1 MDMASAVNSGFGRL
15 AIRRYPS
22 MKASAVCV
30 CAAVAVMCT
39 GMLGFGATTTQPKS
53 LAPGDT
59 YVLQADAF
67 SADET
72 VPSPI
77 GVSVRD
83 TGAVG
88 DGVADDTTAFQSAI
102 TKAKVKNE
110 SVVVPPGTYRITGTL
125 VLNRQALI
133 GATSGTWNA
142 DSCSLPKI
150 QVAGTSGPCV
160 RLQGGGSVRGLQFS
174 YDWGGQQPSSR
185 PTTIEL
191 AGVGCRVSE
200 VKISGAWDAIM
211 ADGSSNVGRSIV
223 EKCFI
228 VNVHHIGVRF
238 LGSWDCSWISKVEV
252 WSPNSTT
259 FASSGVG
266 FLLGKNDVLLMS
278 DCFVYKAQ
286 IAYQLLNT
294 IPGCTVTGGTWGTF
308 SNCAADFSSYGIKME
323 GGHGVSLSGGTYW
336 THFGAIWVTGT
347 GGKLRMSGLELRANG
362 GPALKVEGGDL
373 VTITGSQIKR
383 ENSSFTV
390 PAVSVT
396 GGSATVVTGCVI
408 TSTSTGD
415 EIAPGLSDVVVAN
428 NVVKENVQ

>member
-1 MDMASAVNSGFGRL
+1 MIRKVQFNMRSAFGVLCTCLIALVIASPALPVE
-15 AIRRYPS
+15 
-22 MKASAVCV
+22 
-30 CAAVAVMCT
+30 
-39 GMLGFGATTTQPKS
+39 TTTPQP
-53 LAPGDT
+53 LATGDT
-59 YVLQADAF
+59 YTLQPDAF
-67 SADET
+67 ALDEQ

-77 GVSVRD
+77 GVNVRE
-83 TGAVG
+83 TGALG
-88 DGVADDTTAFQSAI
+88 DGVADDTAAFESAVSKAQSRGEA
-102 TKAKVKNE
+102 
-110 SVVVPPGTYRITGTL
+110 VVVPPGTYKLTRTIT
-125 VLNRQALI
+125 LNKCALNGSVA
-133 GATSGTWNA
+133 GAWSA
-142 DSCSLPKI
+142 DDCSLPTI
-150 QVAGTSGPCV
+150 LPQSTAGPCI
-160 RLQGGGSVRGLQFS
+160 RLQNGGSVHGLQFS
-174 YDWGGQQPSSR
+174 YSWGGQTPSAR
-185 PTTIEL
+185 PATIEL
-191 AGVGCRVSE
+191 AGVGCRVTE
-200 VKISGAWDAIM
+200 VKIKSAWDAIM

-408 TSTSTGD
+408 TSTSTGV